1 MGAGAAGLAA
11 EPPSGRPCCALVAC
25 LNSPPTRWQSRPAG
39 GESMTENT
47 IPADIAKLSFEDA
60 LSELQ
65 TLVKALEKGDSKLDD
80 AINSYQRGVDL
91 KRHCEAKLR
100 EAQLKVD
107 RIVQSADGTLTTEP
121 AKID

>member
-1 MGAGAAGLAA
+1 LLRPACLSKLAA
-11 EPPSGRPCCALVAC
+11 DSLALAG
-25 LNSPPTRWQSRPAG
+25 SRPVS
-39 GESMTENT
+39 GELMTENN
-47 IPADIAKLSFEDA
+47 IPADIAKLSFEEA

-107 RIVQSADGTLTTEP
+107 RIVQSADGSLTTEP